1 MTTDGALRRLAPT
14 LAETFQ
20 NMQDLGADR
29 AAANEAMK
37 AVLPLVNYCLRL
49 DARLSALECRERAR
63 AEVGEARGGA

>member
-1 MTTDGALRRLAPT
+1 MTTDGALKRIAPT
-14 LAETFQ
+14 LGEVYQ

-29 AAANEAMK
+29 EAVNEVLK

-63 AEVGEARGGA
+63 AEIGEARV